1 MQLGTRWS
9 VGDTPPTG
17 LPEVI
22 VAAVKTVE
30 DELRAED
37 VATDGWRWTLTW
49 LERLPIVEL
58 DDGTIITFNPTTGSA
73 TIRQHD
79 DATED
84 DEE

>member
-9 VGDTPPTG
+9 VGDPPPTG
-17 LPEVI
+17 LSDVI
-22 VAAVKTVE
+22 VAAVRTVE

-37 VATDGWRWTLTW
+37 VPTDGWRWTLTW

-58 DDGTIITFNPTTGSA
+58 DDGTVITFNPSTGSA

-79 DATED
+79 GATED

>member
-9 VGDTPPTG
+9 VGDPPPTG
-17 LPEVI
+17 LPDVI
-22 VAAVKTVE
+22 VAAVRTVE

-37 VATDGWRWTLTW
+37 VPTAGWRWTLTW

-58 DDGTIITFNPTTGSA
+58 DDGTRITFNPSTGSA
-73 TIRQHD
+73 TIRQQD
-79 DATED
+79 DASED